1 MGLLGKFFA
10 KFSRNEFTE
19 ADQRDLANVLI
30 ESDLGNTLSTKI
42 LDAAKTHKGESASSA
57 VRAVLRSSLLDL
69 PRTIKKSPDGP
80 TVILIVGVN
89 GTGKTTSVAK
99 LAQWLITNETDYSHY
114 PQNKKV
120 LLAAAD
126 TFRAAAV
133 EQLAT
138 WADRLSIPVVT
149 GGTGSDPA
157 AVAFEATVRAVEEK
171 FEFLIIDTA
180 GRLHTKSN
188 LMDELSKIQRVVTKN
203 APIAETLFVLDGTT
217 GQNGIVQAKV
227 FAQTVPLS
235 GLIVTKLD
243 GSARGGVALATEIAL
258 QSPIKFIGTGEG
270 ATDFSAFDP
279 DSYVDSLLS

>member
-19 ADQRDLANVLI
+19 EDQRDLSQVLI
-30 ESDLGNTLSTKI
+30 ESDLGNALSEKI

-57 VRAVLRSSLLDL
+57 VRSVLRSSLLNV
-69 PRTIKKSPDGP
+69 PRSINKTPDGP

-99 LAQWLITNETDYSHY
+99 LAHWLVANEKDFTQY

-133 EQLAT
+133 EQLST
-138 WADRLSIPVVT
+138 WANRLSIPVVT

-157 AVAFEATVRAVEEK
+157 SVAFEATARAVEEK
-171 FEFLIIDTA
+171 FEYLIIDTA
-180 GRLHTKSN
+180 GRLHTKNN
-188 LMDELSKIQRVVTKN
+188 LMEELSKIKRVVSKKM
-203 APIAETLFVLDGTT
+203 PIAETLFVLDGTT

-227 FAQTVPLS
+227 FAETIPLS

-243 GSARGGVALATEIAL
+243 GSARGGVALATEIEL
-258 QSPIKFIGTGEG
+258 KSPIKFIGTGEG